1 MVLPTWSAKSLQ
13 TFGGLRGHQSTRS
26 FTLRIEG
33 GAAGL
38 AQGTVPWHGRAELIS
53 PGLVSKGG
61 LRGVCCLIGPVF
73 PGLFVGKE
81 GPMIHSGAVVGAGL
95 PQVSAG
101 LRHWPGHTTA
111 L

>member
-1 MVLPTWSAKSLQ
+1 MGK
-13 TFGGLRGHQSTRS
+13 
-26 FTLRIEG
+26 
-33 GAAGL
+33 
-38 AQGTVPWHGRAELIS
+38 
-53 PGLVSKGG
+53 
-61 LRGVCCLIGPVF
+61 VCCLMSPVF

-101 LRHWPGHTTA
+101 LSHCPGHATA

>member
-1 MVLPTWSAKSLQ
+1 MVRKVCSLM
-13 TFGGLRGHQSTRS
+13 
-26 FTLRIEG
+26 
-33 GAAGL
+33 
-38 AQGTVPWHGRAELIS
+38 S
-53 PGLVSKGG
+53 PA
-61 LRGVCCLIGPVF
+61 F

-101 LRHWPGHTTA
+101 QDHCPGEATV

>member
-1 MVLPTWSAKSLQ
+1 M
-13 TFGGLRGHQSTRS
+13 
-26 FTLRIEG
+26 
-33 GAAGL
+33 
-38 AQGTVPWHGRAELIS
+38 PWHGSAELIS
-53 PGLVSKGG
+53 SGFVSKGG
-61 LRGVCCLIGPVF
+61 WQWGKGIPSINSVF

-101 LRHWPGHTTA
+101 LSHGPGHATV